1 MHVRLLAIGTRGDV
15 QPYIALGLGLK
26 RAGFG
31 VSIAA
36 TADFRPFVESYG
48 IECLTTDLDLRRAV
62 ADPQEGA
69 RAAKWAVFRT
79 LLSETER
86 LCRDADCV
94 ICSPTT
100 TLTAPHVAEK
110 LGIPALPALLQ
121 PYLDPTGR
129 FPAVMLPSLPV
140 GGRIGERYN
149 LLTYRAFEGL
159 TRAFVG
165 RQINHW
171 REKRLG
177 LPPSPINSFALI
189 RQRSTPTLYGISPS
203 VLPKPREWGEHVHL
217 TGYWFLP
224 RGQEPSE
231 ELARFLDAG
240 KPPVFVGFG
249 STASKHPR
257 ATAMTVLEAVRQAG
271 VRAVLSSG
279 WGGLSASEV
288 PEDVLLVREA
298 PHDWVLPRVASV
310 VHHGG
315 AGTTAEGLR
324 AGRPTVVVP
333 AGDTG
338 EPRRQTY
345 AGAGHDLGGT
355 HPRRGRRRA
364 RGRADRRGHRWAVN
378 ASRITSADQPYLAP
392 CGGMPTGTKEGEK
405 CAQRARVR
413 RDTGSAGRWV
423 KYTTA

>member
-1 MHVRLLAIGTRGDV
+1 MHVRLLAIGTRRDV

-333 AGDTG
+333 AGGDQPFWG
-338 EPRRQTY
+338 RRMERLGVGPAPIPRRRLT
-345 AGAGHDLGGT
+345 AERLARAIRESLGD
-355 HPRRGRRRA
+355 RRM
-364 RGRADRRGHRWAVN
+364 RGRATTLGERIRAEDGVERAVEL
-378 ASRITSADQPYLAP
+378 I
-392 CGGMPTGTKEGEK
+392 GE
-405 CAQRARVR
+405 AI
-413 RDTGSAGRWV
+413 DGR
-423 KYTTA
+423 